1 MWNLKSGTAKFLIN
15 STIHTLP
22 TQNNLKLWD
31 KASSDKC
38 HLCGNRET
46 TKHAL
51 SFCQVALNQGRFLWR
66 HDNIVKFIVKNI
78 DQKYTVH
85 SDVDG
90 HMTPNGGTL
99 PAALTVTALKP
110 DITVLDVEKNIFE
123 ILELS
128 VPFED
133 CITSRHK
140 HKADKYA
147 HFYTDITTHK
157 TTVTAFE
164 VGVRGF
170 LTSDNRK
177 RLKYIHTFT
186 SKNMSQNKFI
196 ENCSALAIKLSFYL
210 FTARKEPTWSNPG
223 YLTPPL

>member
-1 MWNLKSGTAKFLIN
+1 M
-15 STIHTLP
+15 
-22 TQNNLKLWD
+22 
-31 KASSDKC
+31 
-38 HLCGNRET
+38 
-46 TKHAL
+46 
-51 SFCQVALNQGRFLWR
+51 
-66 HDNIVKFIVKNI
+66 
-78 DQKYTVH
+78 
-85 SDVDG
+85 
-90 HMTPNGGTL
+90 

-110 DITVLDVEKNIFE
+110 DITVMDVEKNVFE

-147 HFYTDITTHK
+147 HFCTDITTHK

-170 LTSDNRK
+170 LTSDNLK
-177 RLKYIHTFT
+177 RLKYIYTFT
-186 SKNMSQNKFI
+186 TKNMSQKKFI
-196 ENCSALAIKLSFYL
+196 ENCSALAIMGSFYL

-223 YLTPPL
+223 YLTPPPIVQSSHQVYSNVECWRECLNIRVYLAPLLLSSTFINRPGVAGAVL